1 MHNEVDSSA
10 QSSISHQQIDIW
22 KTGSV
27 WQGKVRP
34 FDRAKF
40 VRATSFIKVFM
51 PWVATKEFTI
61 YHSISVDVVQE
72 FVFLFIQYA

>member
-1 MHNEVDSSA
+1 MKLTQVP
-10 QSSISHQQIDIW
+10 SHQFLIN
-22 KTGSV
+22 KLTSE
-27 WQGKVRP
+27 KRAA
-34 FDRAKF
+34 FDRTKF

-61 YHSISVDVVQE
+61 YHSVSVDVVQE